1 MNESREYHARC
12 NKLDKDKCCM
22 FSLVELKQTNKTRE
36 QVNTTDTG
44 NKLVV
49 TSWERSGEEQ
59 DRNNR
64 LKCTNYYCIK

>member
-1 MNESREYHARC
+1 MNESREYYARC

-22 FSLVELKQTNKTRE
+22 FSLVELKQPNKTRE

-49 TSWERSGEEQ
+49 TSRERSGEEQ
-59 DRNNR
+59 DRNR
-64 LKCTNYYCIK
+64 R